1 MREQRYPVWKRYL
14 YSPWFLAAV
23 FGAAVI
29 LAFNVARTAYQNYQV
44 KQAIDHLQDEV
55 HRLESKKLETMQV
68 LKYVRSPAFIEDRA
82 RLEFNLGAPGE
93 KMMLVNT
100 SSAALV
106 RGQNPAPMVE
116 QEHVSNPV
124 KWWRYFFAGRS

>member
-1 MREQRYPVWKRYL
+1 MREQRISAWKRYV

-23 FGAAVI
+23 FGAVVI
-29 LAFNVARTAYQNYQV
+29 LLFNVARTAYKNYQV
-44 KQAIDHLQDEV
+44 EQEIERLQEEV
-55 HRLESKKLETMQV
+55 KRLESKKLETMQV

-93 KMMLVNT
+93 KMIILNT
-100 SSAALV
+100 SSAAFV
-106 RGQNPAPMVE
+106 HRQTSSPVVE

-124 KWWRYFFAGRS
+124 KWWRYFFATRE